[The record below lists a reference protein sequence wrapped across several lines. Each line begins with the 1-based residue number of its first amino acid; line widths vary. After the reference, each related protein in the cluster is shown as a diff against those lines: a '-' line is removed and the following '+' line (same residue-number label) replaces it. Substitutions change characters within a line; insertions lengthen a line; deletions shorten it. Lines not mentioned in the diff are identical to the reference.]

1 MEREEKILNFIDGSA
16 TGSECRKLI
25 QELRKEGSLGEVL
38 ISEAAA
44 LFLYSREELLE
55 YFSPAEVDEI
65 EEMRSALTTPKK
77 KSAYTVDDAASP
89 GRMVAEEG
97 EPYGK

>member
-1 MEREEKILNFIDGSA
+1 MDREDKILKFIDGTA
-16 TGSECRKLI
+16 TGCECRKLI

-55 YFSPAEVDEI
+55 YFSSAEVDEI
-65 EEMRSALTTPKK
+65 EEMRASLSAPRKTRTYTIGD
-77 KSAYTVDDAASP
+77 SASDN
-89 GRMVAEEG
+89 RLVAEG
-97 EPYGK
+97 EETYGE